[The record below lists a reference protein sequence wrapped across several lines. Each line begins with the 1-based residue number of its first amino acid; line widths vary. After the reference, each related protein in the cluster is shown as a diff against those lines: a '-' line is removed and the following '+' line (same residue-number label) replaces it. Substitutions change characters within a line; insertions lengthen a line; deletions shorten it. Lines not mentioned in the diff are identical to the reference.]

1 MNKKIFGKQ
10 PSGER
15 ISGKTISGKGVRGSH
30 IFHNKPSYKPIPV
43 LAAAAFFA
51 AAPFPADPVP
61 AAFFP
66 AASFLTVPFP
76 AAPIPAYAAGWMQDG
91 GRTAYELEDGSRPK
105 DTWMELEGSWHYFD
119 DQGFCRTG
127 WYVDGQGK
135 RFWLDGDGVL
145 AVNTVR
151 RIDGKFYAIDEN
163 GYCTE
168 QKNYSGWVQEEG
180 GWWFRRP
187 DGSWPMAEWME
198 FNGEWYHF
206 DDQGYVQSGWF
217 EENGNRYWL
226 DMYGKMLRDT
236 EMVIDGIRYGFDRS
250 GVSAREVKEPVE
262 IPPED
267 QKTELERAVDAM
279 ADQVLAG
286 IITPEMNDHQKAT
299 AIYYWV
305 RRNMS
310 YSAGTGNIGDWPAA
324 AYEGFRRR
332 RGHCYTY
339 YSVSLALLSRAG
351 IPSVEVIRETDFDHW
366 WNLVYV
372 DGEWLHF
379 DTTPRRLG
387 GDFCLLTTAQLFA
400 YSDTHDASH
409 VFDVSQYPATP

>member
-30 IFHNKPSYKPIPV
+30 IFHSKPSYKPIPV

-145 AVNTVR
+145 TKMDTA
-151 RIDGKFYAIDEN
+151 
-163 GYCTE
+163 
-168 QKNYSGWVQEEG
+168 
-180 GWWFRRP
+180 
-187 DGSWPMAEWME
+187 
-198 FNGEWYHF
+198 
-206 DDQGYVQSGWF
+206 QS
-217 EENGNRYWL
+217 R
-226 DMYGKMLRDT
+226 
-236 EMVIDGIRYGFDRS
+236 
-250 GVSAREVKEPVE
+250 
-262 IPPED
+262 
-267 QKTELERAVDAM
+267 KTT
-279 ADQVLAG
+279 AD
-286 IITPEMNDHQKAT
+286 
-299 AIYYWV
+299 
-305 RRNMS
+305 
-310 YSAGTGNIGDWPAA
+310 
-324 AYEGFRRR
+324 GFRRK
-332 RGHCYTY
+332 
-339 YSVSLALLSRAG
+339 AAG
-351 IPSVEVIRETDFDHW
+351 
-366 WNLVYV
+366 
-372 DGEWLHF
+372 G
-379 DTTPRRLG
+379 LG
-387 GDFCLLTTAQLFA
+387 GRTAAGRWLNGWSLTGNGIILMTRAMC
-400 YSDTHDASH
+400 S
-409 VFDVSQYPATP
+409 PAGLRRMGTVTGWICMEKCFGIRKW